1 MGMKIKISDD
11 GNVALSNEGF
21 PVFVYEDGKEVV
33 VDPNTLFA
41 KIKELNEESKTHRLK
56 AKELQ
61 IKLDAFGDTSAE
73 DIEAFLD
80 EVDKMGGID
89 TVKAAMSGEGKP
101 DVAKIKKEM
110 EEAYTAHRAKLEEV
124 YNNKLAEKEKLLQE
138 KDSHIYKLEVSNRFK
153 SSPLMEKLVL
163 PPDLAEA
170 AFGQAFKIEEGKV
183 VGYLNGTKIYSREKA
198 GELADFDEAFAQII
212 EAYPGKDRILKG
224 SGASGSGASGNNG
237 SGTFGKQTIS
247 RAEFSQLP
255 PAQQSKLA
263 ISGVQITE

>member
-1 MGMKIKISDD
+1 MKLKLDES
-11 GNVALSNEGF
+11 GNVVVQDGK
-21 PVFVYEDGKEVV
+21 PVYVYEDGKEVA
-33 VDPNTLFA
+33 VDAPTLFT
-41 KIKELNEESKTHRLK
+41 KVKELNEESKGHRLK
-56 AKELQ
+56 AKELED
-61 IKLDAFGDTSAE
+61 KLAKFGDVDPDNIKT
-73 DIEAFLD
+73 FLD
-80 EVDKMGGID
+80 EVDKMGGIE

-124 YNNKLAEKEKLLQE
+124 YNNKLSEKEKLLQE
-138 KDSHIYKLEVSNRFK
+138 KDGHIYKLEVSNRFK

-237 SGTFGKQTIS
+237 SGTFGRQTIS